1 MRHFTYLGMELLL
14 AIVLFA
20 SCSSGYNS
28 DIDYSLMPVEQGD
41 KWGYINTK
49 GEYVINLQFDGA
61 YCFSDGLANV
71 QVDGKVGFIDKSGK
85 YVISPQYS
93 NATDFYEG
101 RAWVVKPMGA
111 PELINTKGR
120 SLFTLKNAR
129 NVYNYSEGLA
139 VVVDDNERSWVI
151 DKDGK
156 KVFDL
161 PEGMSFE
168 SNFSDG
174 LAAVQNKDWKYGYVD
189 KKGKIVINCQFDA
202 AGFFLDGK
210 AIVKSGDMYG
220 VIDKSGKYGIN
231 PQFAKMRADGDRY
244 VIKMGDSY
252 GWCDEKGKIII
263 NPQFKWVLPFYHS
276 DLAVVAMGKQLGYVD
291 KSGKIEINPQ
301 FESAVVFMDK
311 IAWVQ
316 SNGKWG
322 LIDKEGKF
330 VANPQFDNVRIPD
343 RLVMPTRERVTSEF
357 FDIEGIVSW
366 AKKMLDGNKV
376 DGMEV
381 SQTSIK
387 EFRDKYGLNGK
398 STSLEKEYSRDLSY
412 TLEAH
417 GTFYEM
423 VSDGWWGQTAVDKP
437 TAKINY
443 MTLHLQVKENKNTR
457 PLYDALLNALGG
469 NDVKRTSGQRIKMS
483 AGPGY
488 ITIYASDGSL
498 PRVDTGWSN

>member
-1 MRHFTYLGMELLL
+1 
-14 AIVLFA
+14 
-20 SCSSGYNS
+20 
-28 DIDYSLMPVEQGD
+28 
-41 KWGYINTK
+41 
-49 GEYVINLQFDGA
+49 
-61 YCFSDGLANV
+61 
-71 QVDGKVGFIDKSGK
+71 
-85 YVISPQYS
+85 
-93 NATDFYEG
+93 
-101 RAWVVKPMGA
+101 
-111 PELINTKGR
+111 
-120 SLFTLKNAR
+120 
-129 NVYNYSEGLA
+129 
-139 VVVDDNERSWVI
+139 
-151 DKDGK
+151 
-156 KVFDL
+156 
-161 PEGMSFE
+161 
-168 SNFSDG
+168 
-174 LAAVQNKDWKYGYVD
+174 
-189 KKGKIVINCQFDA
+189 
-202 AGFFLDGK
+202 
-210 AIVKSGDMYG
+210 
-220 VIDKSGKYGIN
+220 
-231 PQFAKMRADGDRY
+231 
-244 VIKMGDSY
+244 
-252 GWCDEKGKIII
+252 
-263 NPQFKWVLPFYHS
+263 
-276 DLAVVAMGKQLGYVD
+276 MGKQLGYVD

-457 PLYDALLNALGG
+457 PLYDAFAKCVGR
-469 NDVKRTSGQRIKMS
+469 K
-483 AGPGY
+483 
-488 ITIYASDGSL
+488 
-498 PRVDTGWSN
+498 